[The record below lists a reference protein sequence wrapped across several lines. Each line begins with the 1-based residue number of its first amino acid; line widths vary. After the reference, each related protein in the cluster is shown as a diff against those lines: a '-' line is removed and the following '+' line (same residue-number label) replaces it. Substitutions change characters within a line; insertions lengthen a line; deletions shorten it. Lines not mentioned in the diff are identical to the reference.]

1 VEVEDR
7 EVNVLIKTA
16 RAAGLGEYKAG
27 RRGYQTGLALSD
39 EYETYAVDLA
49 ERYPLQFLRPLVPVS
64 GLDPANLPMVNSV
77 LSWL

>member
-1 VEVEDR
+1 
-7 EVNVLIKTA
+7 
-16 RAAGLGEYKAG
+16 
-27 RRGYQTGLALSD
+27 LSD